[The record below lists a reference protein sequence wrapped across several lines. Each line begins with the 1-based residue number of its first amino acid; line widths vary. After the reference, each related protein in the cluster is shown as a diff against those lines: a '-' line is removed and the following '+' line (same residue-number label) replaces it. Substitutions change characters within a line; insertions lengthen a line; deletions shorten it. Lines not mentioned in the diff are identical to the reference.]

1 MRRLAFLLI
10 LLLLIPSIS
19 QARPRG
25 IYRTVASGSVTQAN
39 MRLSGV
45 DGGATASGGAFV
57 DFGYKYQSDF
67 SAGADG
73 WFSLDATVTG
83 NIDGIGG
90 QDNSLR
96 VACNTNK
103 STHVAY
109 KTSFFVGTKKYK
121 ITFSYYIPSG
131 QSNVD
136 SIYLPIAN
144 YGANYTFSVLD
155 TWTTVTV
162 NKTPTANTALVV
174 MAADGGLS
182 TFTDA
187 GGDDVFYIKD
197 VKVEENPPTSYL
209 GHLLKITDSAG
220 NSIMGYIKAAMAGE
234 SLDTEVATGTLT
246 ALKLYKITATEAN
259 HFGTGKVVGSYFTS
273 AGTETCDANNKVQC
287 VLVGAA
293 TGVTIVSSKGGATYN
308 WFNKNSAFNW
318 NDASGYTY
326 QIIKENR
333 TVVPDSRIH
342 NVYTSDFSAGVDGW
356 SARNGA
362 VDGNIDSI
370 GGEDNWLRYTNDN
383 TNTLHR
389 AVSNRSL
396 VVGKRYTIT
405 FKYYIP
411 SGQSNVNSIS
421 LWDYTNPLLVSS
433 TLLNVTD
440 TVTTYTKTF
449 TAANTDGI
457 RFYAGNGVA
466 YQDAGGDDV
475 FYIKDVVINSEPIL
489 TISAGNALMD
499 TTTDNAFAAPVGVD
513 LTAYQDGRHLAH
525 FTDSSGYVAVGWISA
540 TAPSGEALGAEINSG
555 TLTISKLYKIT
566 ATEANHFGTGY
577 LVDRY
582 FTSLGIETC
591 DANNKVKENTM
602 PAATGALLLS
612 SKGGSRGYLY
622 KHDSFN
628 PNGALTLKILFMGD

>member
-25 IYRTVASGSVTQAN
+25 IYKTVASGTVTKAN

-45 DGGATASGGAFV
+45 DGLAFV
-57 DFGYKYQSDF
+57 DFG
-67 SAGADG
+67 AANV
-73 WFSLDATVTG
+73 LT
-83 NIDGIGG
+83 
-90 QDNSLR
+90 
-96 VACNTNK
+96 
-103 STHVAY
+103 
-109 KTSFFVGTKKYK
+109 TK
-121 ITFSYYIPSG
+121 
-131 QSNVD
+131 V
-136 SIYLPIAN
+136 
-144 YGANYTFSVLD
+144 
-155 TWTTVTV
+155 
-162 NKTPTANTALVV
+162 
-174 MAADGGLS
+174 
-182 TFTDA
+182 
-187 GGDDVFYIKD
+187 
-197 VKVEENPPTSYL
+197 

-220 NSIMGYIKAAMAGE
+220 KSIMGYIKAAMAGE

-287 VLVGAA
+287 VLVGAT

-308 WFNKNSAFNW
+308 WFNKDSAFNW

-333 TVVPDSRIH
+333 TTLIA
-342 NVYTSDFSAGVDGW
+342 TS
-356 SARNGA
+356 
-362 VDGNIDSI
+362 NI
-370 GGEDNWLRYTNDN
+370 T
-383 TNTLHR
+383 
-389 AVSNRSL
+389 
-396 VVGKRYTIT
+396 
-405 FKYYIP
+405 
-411 SGQSNVNSIS
+411 
-421 LWDYTNPLLVSS
+421 
-433 TLLNVTD
+433 
-440 TVTTYTKTF
+440 
-449 TAANTDGI
+449 
-457 RFYAGNGVA
+457 
-466 YQDAGGDDV
+466 
-475 FYIKDVVINSEPIL
+475 
-489 TISAGNALMD
+489 AGNALMD
-499 TTTDNAFAAPVGVD
+499 TTTANAFAAPVGVD

-582 FTSLGIETC
+582 FTSLGTETC

-622 KHDSFN
+622 KHASFD